1 MITLFRS
8 FGELMLITQPKHSI
22 KRTVKTEECQIYSEN
37 NLQTTNNTIQNQNNL
52 INLPDIPKQTRKNW
66 IKSKKAMSKF
76 IDELDYSNQ
85 IQSTYD
91 ITLIERQNYYNQ
103 DVA

>member
-22 KRTVKTEECQIYSEN
+22 KRTVKTEGRKVYSEN
-37 NLQTTNNTIQNQNNL
+37 ILQRTNNTIQNQNNL

>member
-22 KRTVKTEECQIYSEN
+22 KRTVKTEGCQGCSEN
-37 NLQTTNNTIQNQNNL
+37 ILQRKNNTIQSKNNL

-76 IDELDYSNQ
+76 IDELDYSNK

-91 ITLIERQNYYNQ
+91 ITLTERQNYYNQ

>member
-8 FGELMLITQPKHSI
+8 FGELMLISQPKDSI
-22 KRTVKTEECQIYSEN
+22 KRTVKSEGSQGYSED
-37 NLQTTNNTIQNQNNL
+37 
-52 INLPDIPKQTRKNW
+52 INLRKNNPIQKRNKLVELPNIPKQARKNW
-66 IKSKKAMSKF
+66 INKKKAISKL
-76 IDELDYSNQ
+76 IDELNYTNN

-91 ITLIERQNYYNQ
+91 ITLIERQNYQNQ